1 MIGRLAYLYV
11 GTDDVTR
18 AVDFYRECLG
28 GELVWRFDAFA
39 TDVAAVRLA
48 PESPLVLLAEHRPAP
63 GVLPIWTVPV
73 LDDAVARLAGSS
85 FAATGETVGTPDG
98 PVHVV
103 RDPSGN
109 ELGLLQPE
117 RPNALEAAFAD
128 PDNTNAVRDPR
139 DVTERD
145 QRQER

>member
-109 ELGLLQPE
+109 ELGLLQPD